1 MSKVRGT
8 KKPKKT
14 KRIGKIVKELPGEL
28 SKAARAAAIN
38 EYTEYKNLG
47 NEIKREIQQVPTNA
61 KNYITRKKTE
71 AATAAKAAKAA
82 AIAAATATSSAAS
95 SAATATSSAASSAA
109 TAVKTAPGKIL
120 EQALIKGPG
129 VLQFATKNTTAAK
142 EYLQNT
148 GSQAFKA
155 LPGLSSSALNAIN
168 NLFPSGILSYKAI
181 AGLFGVV
188 VIILSAIVG
197 KGVIT
202 ITTAVSIFL
211 FFSSII
217 VSGVIAIIIYKRTDG
232 NLSRQ
237 INQLKEE
244 SNKNIEELLKSQ
256 STNDVSKAKQENE
269 TNIDTIFQQVS
280 SSNESVLM
288 TIMNTLGDFINNIVG
303 WLTPSS
309 TSTDSIPMKKSVTIN
324 GITYTSLIN
333 PTSNSIDNLLL
344 NIIPTN
350 YGIMDSLN
358 DVDDMFARIKVGK
371 ELPKENTYSFKK
383 TFEFEKQERDR
394 PDIQPAGTSS
404 ASAASGT
411 SGTSVT
417 PVTPAISAA
426 PVVGKGGRPKN
437 TRNKKKGRRSR
448 KSKTQ
453 KMKRKKYI

>member
-1 MSKVRGT
+1 M
-8 KKPKKT
+8 
-14 KRIGKIVKELPGEL
+14 
-28 SKAARAAAIN
+28 
-38 EYTEYKNLG
+38 
-47 NEIKREIQQVPTNA
+47 
-61 KNYITRKKTE
+61 
-71 AATAAKAAKAA
+71 
-82 AIAAATATSSAAS
+82 
-95 SAATATSSAASSAA
+95 
-109 TAVKTAPGKIL
+109 
-120 EQALIKGPG
+120 
-129 VLQFATKNTTAAK
+129 
-142 EYLQNT
+142 
-148 GSQAFKA
+148 
-155 LPGLSSSALNAIN
+155 
-168 NLFPSGILSYKAI
+168 
-181 AGLFGVV
+181 
-188 VIILSAIVG
+188 
-197 KGVIT
+197 
-202 ITTAVSIFL
+202 
-211 FFSSII
+211 
-217 VSGVIAIIIYKRTDG
+217 IAIIIYKRTDG

-394 PDIQPAGTSS
+394 PDIQPAGTPPVTSNISGTPVKPATS
-404 ASAASGT
+404 AEKPAASG
-411 SGTSVT
+411 
-417 PVTPAISAA
+417 
-426 PVVGKGGRPKN
+426 GKGCRPKN